1 MTPLLREVSP
11 SLRKEA
17 LLRRDFNIGLC
28 LLALTPYLR
37 PSTSAPRGPL
47 FWRITRGRG
56 RVFLMGFGDA
66 KTSDESWLT
75 PAIQRAFRESSELW
89 LEVAPPDISPGQ
101 DAASKAKADA
111 VYESL
116 SHEPPGRTFFDELDP
131 KVRTRTLACM
141 ANLGVS
147 KEKVESLRP
156 WSAYY
161 AINSAFWSH
170 QKLAYEPVYVDEVL
184 RTLAVEQG
192 KRVQYEMPSGVAFA
206 RFMAAMP
213 QKAQSQYIEWLLD
226 FFEDRLDDVAS
237 FGWMKGDPVAKGL
250 DRMRAK
256 MPQLYQSMQVQRNS
270 WWARKIND
278 LLASAGTYFV
288 AIGELHVLGPDGIP
302 NQLKRRGILRP
313 SELRENPS
321 VNAIG

>member
-1 MTPLLREVSP
+1 M
-11 SLRKEA
+11 
-17 LLRRDFNIGLC
+17 LRRDFNISLC

-37 PSTSAPRGPL
+37 ASKSAPRGPL
-47 FWRITRGRG
+47 FWRITRGKG

-66 KTSDESWLT
+66 KTTDESWLT

-89 LEVAPPDISPGQ
+89 LEVAPPDISRGQ
-101 DAASKAKADA
+101 DATSKAKADA
-111 VYESL
+111 LYESL

-131 KVRTRTLACM
+131 DVRTRTLACI
-141 ANLGVS
+141 AKLGVPN
-147 KEKVESLRP
+147 EKVEPLRP

-170 QKLAYEPVYVDEVL
+170 KKLSYEPVQVDEVL
-184 RTLAVEQG
+184 RKLAVEQG
-192 KRVQYEMPSGVAFA
+192 KRVQFEMPSGVAFA
-206 RFMAAMP
+206 QFMAAMP

-226 FFEDRLDDVAS
+226 FFEDGLDDAAS
-237 FGWMKGDPVAKGL
+237 FGWMQGDPVANGL

-256 MPQLYQSMQVQRNS
+256 MPQLYQAMQVQRNS
-270 WWARKIND
+270 WWAHKIND
-278 LLASAGTYFV
+278 LLASAGAYFV

-302 NQLKRRGILRP
+302 NQLRRRGIIRP

-321 VNAIG
+321 VDAIG